1 MEKEKVLKEIQSNIR
16 AGKTDLA
23 SIQIQ
28 EMANNFSDD
37 PFTLLTCASLLKV
50 IGDEKGA
57 KKIVDSIVGKIRNE
71 NRLEVSK
78 GLRGMGYPA
87 EAEKILYDAVGGDDV
102 LREIM
107 LVSFDLRKYAE
118 CAASYGKLSTPT
130 IDDTAVMIDSVS
142 ASGDH
147 NRAVKLAKELLA
159 EAPDD
164 LNVQKCY
171 CSAMI
176 SAGMSKEAGKFVKD
190 NLKKNKNSSDANA
203 LASYFLWIEGKSK
216 SAGAYAS
223 KAIKADPENTMAMEI
238 LAYCL
243 IEKKKLQ
250 EAKIVAGAINE
261 KRPGDPAVVRI
272 LDACRNAD

>member
-1 MEKEKVLKEIQSNIR
+1 MEKEKVLKEIQSNIG

-28 EMANNFSDD
+28 EMTNAFSDD

-50 IGDEKGA
+50 IGDEKGSR
-57 KKIVDSIVGKIRNE
+57 KTVDGIVNRIRDE
-71 NRLEVSK
+71 NRLEVAK
-78 GLRGMGYPA
+78 GLRGMGYPS
-87 EAEKILYDAVGGDDV
+87 EAEKLLADAADSEDAF
-102 LREIM
+102 RERM
-107 LVSFDLRKYAE
+107 MTSFDLGKYDV
-118 CAASYGKLSTPT
+118 CIASYEKLSDPT

-142 ASGDH
+142 KGGD
-147 NRAVKLAKELLA
+147 REKAVRLAEELLT

-164 LNVQKCY
+164 LTVQKCY
-171 CSAMI
+171 CAAMI
-176 SAGMSKEAGKFVKD
+176 SAGMSKEAGKYVKD
-190 NLKKNKNSSDANA
+190 NLKKNKDSSDADA
-203 LASYFLWIEGKSK
+203 LASYLLWVEGKSK

-223 KAIKADPENTMAMEI
+223 KAIRADPENTMAMEI

-261 KRPGDPAVVRI
+261 KRP
-272 LDACRNAD
+272 

>member
-1 MEKEKVLKEIQSNIR
+1 MEKEKVLKEIQSSIR

-23 SIQIQ
+23 SIQIR

-57 KKIVDSIVGKIRNE
+57 KKIVDGIVGNIKDE

-78 GLRGMGYPA
+78 GLRGIGYPA
-87 EAEKILYDAVGGDDV
+87 EAEKLLADVLGGDDMF
-102 LREIM
+102 REIM
-107 LVSFDLRKYAE
+107 LVSFDLGKYSE
-118 CAASYGKLSTPT
+118 CTASYGKLSTPT
-130 IDDTAVMIDSVS
+130 IDDTAMMIDSVS

-190 NLKKNKNSSDANA
+190 NLKKNKSSSDADA

-243 IEKKKLQ
+243 VEKKKLQ